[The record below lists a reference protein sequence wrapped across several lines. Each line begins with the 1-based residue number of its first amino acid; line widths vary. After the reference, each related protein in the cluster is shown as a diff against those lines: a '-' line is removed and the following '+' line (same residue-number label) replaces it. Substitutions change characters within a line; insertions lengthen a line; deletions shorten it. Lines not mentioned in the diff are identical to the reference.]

1 MITQFCAGH
10 AKVGSGAGLGRGRQ
24 GAGGGH
30 PETAGGFWGCG
41 GTRPHWNQ
49 GRNHLPAHMCTWEF
63 SRVCVY
69 AHSMRQSREKSN
81 PLELLDCLSC
91 CFIYLP
97 LAMPRS
103 GLNPAHFLRA
113 IIPHDGGM
121 SVLLG
126 EATRVSGQ
134 CSHVYMCVPL
144 CGHVCA
150 PLCTS
155 VPLCAHVYKVLQV
168 CSSLCIHEH

>member
-1 MITQFCAGH
+1 
-10 AKVGSGAGLGRGRQ
+10 
-24 GAGGGH
+24 
-30 PETAGGFWGCG
+30 
-41 GTRPHWNQ
+41 
-49 GRNHLPAHMCTWEF
+49 
-63 SRVCVY
+63 
-69 AHSMRQSREKSN
+69 
-81 PLELLDCLSC
+81 
-91 CFIYLP
+91 
-97 LAMPRS
+97 MPRS

-150 PLCTS
+150 PLCTRVQGSAGVQLS
-155 VPLCAHVYKVLQV
+155 VHP
-168 CSSLCIHEH
+168 